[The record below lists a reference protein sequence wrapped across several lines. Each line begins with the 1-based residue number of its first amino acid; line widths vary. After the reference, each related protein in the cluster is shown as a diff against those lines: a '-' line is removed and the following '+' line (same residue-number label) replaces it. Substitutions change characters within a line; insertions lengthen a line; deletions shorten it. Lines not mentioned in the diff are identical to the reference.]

1 MRVEDMTTIGA
12 IGSGTMGHAI
22 ALEFAV
28 HGYQVHLVDQSDR
41 LLDHGLDLIRADASE
56 FASHGLLKEGEDVD
70 DVLSRVSPFTDYHE
84 ALAGVGYVT
93 ESVAENMDVKHEVWL
108 KAEEAAP
115 TDAIF
120 ATNTSGLSPTK
131 IASVLA
137 HPERFLVAHYWNP
150 AHLMP
155 LVEVVPGGKTS
166 LEAVDA
172 TLDLLKAIGKKP
184 TRLNKESLGFVG
196 NRIQMA
202 VLREAFHIVE
212 EGVASAEDVDAIVKY
227 SLGRRWSI
235 LGPIASADLGGL
247 DVFAAISSYLFKD
260 MDNGVDTPAL
270 LAEKVKEGHLGNK
283 TGQGF
288 YAWSGQEGA
297 ETVARR
303 DEELMEALVR
313 DSQESPKESQ
323 AAEG

>member
-1 MRVEDMTTIGA
+1 MRFKGEIMRIEDMTTVGA

-28 HGYQVHLVDQSDR
+28 HGYQVLLVDQSDR

-56 FASHGLLKEGEDVD
+56 FASHGLLKEGEGVD
-70 DVLSRVSPFTDYHE
+70 DVRSRVSPFTDYHE

-166 LEAVDA
+166 PKAVDA
-172 TLDLLKAIGKKP
+172 ALGLLKAIGKKP
-184 TRLNKESLGFVG
+184 ARLNKESLGFVG

-212 EGVASAEDVDAIVKY
+212 EGIASAEDVDAIVKY

-235 LGPIASADLGGL
+235 LGPIASANLGG
-247 DVFAAISSYLFKD
+247 

-288 YAWSGQEGA
+288 YAWAGQEGA
-297 ETVARR
+297 KTVARR

>member
-1 MRVEDMTTIGA
+1 MRIEDMTTVGA

-22 ALEFAV
+22 ALEFAI

-108 KAEEAAP
+108 KAEEAAS

-150 AHLMP
+150 AHPMP
-155 LVEVVPGGKTS
+155 LVEVVP
-166 LEAVDA
+166 
-172 TLDLLKAIGKKP
+172 
-184 TRLNKESLGFVG
+184 GFVG

-212 EGVASAEDVDAIVKY
+212 EGIASAEDVDAIVKY

-247 DVFAAISSYLFKD
+247 DVFAAVSSYLFKD

-288 YAWSGQEGA
+288 YAWAGQEGA
-297 ETVARR
+297 KTVARR